1 MNDQAPAREQQ
12 PGQDEAKKDL
22 ACGLFGQRIR
32 SQSDKR
38 EAAEPV
44 AA

>member
-1 MNDQAPAREQQ
+1 MTDQAPAREK
-12 PGQDEAKKDL
+12 PSGQDEAKMDI
-22 ACGLFGQRIR
+22 ACGLFGQRIHR
-32 SQSDKR
+32 QSDDR